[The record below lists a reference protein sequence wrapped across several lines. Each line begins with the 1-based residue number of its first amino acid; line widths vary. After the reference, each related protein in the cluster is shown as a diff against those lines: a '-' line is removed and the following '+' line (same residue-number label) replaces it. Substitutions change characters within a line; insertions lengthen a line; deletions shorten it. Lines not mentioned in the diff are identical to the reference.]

1 MGSSAITKRMQLLV
15 EWADKGFDSGLDKK
29 RKGIKDLKKDIKDLA
44 KAMLAAAAVA
54 VGLTA
59 GLLKLIKQGAEVK
72 SVQESF
78 EGFVRAAKM
87 SPDTL
92 DKVRESVRGTI
103 SDMELMNATVRG
115 LSMGLDPGRI
125 VEFWQ
130 KSKQIADVSSQDT
143 LMVFESL
150 VMGMT
155 KLEVET
161 LKTIGITIRAED
173 VYKDYAASI
182 GKTQAELTT
191 YDRTIAF
198 SIALEEKYRKNFQG
212 VGDVTTRVREKFQQL
227 TSGVKNLWNRFVVMI
242 AESPKIMG
250 FLAFLSGEVGN
261 LDAHLESMRP
271 GLDRVIATIILLSR
285 KSLDAAKGIKGW
297 RDELLSFGLIAGIGV
312 LIAKLAAFKTAIAG
326 AFGSAAL
333 AKLGIAGA
341 VAYLLL
347 NYKKTLQA
355 FLTIL
360 DSVSRAFYYT
370 IGGIIEGIQLLI
382 KAINKIPGIDL
393 SGMIE
398 SFEPTL
404 AWFRKQAFGE
414 TIFDKWK
421 ANIEKWPSLF
431 DLIGKKLFGKKDEFR
446 DQAESVKR
454 ELSFIEDLE
463 IRRKAT
469 PQFEL
474 AISDPLWALKETGK
488 KWKKEAE
495 RTIGGFW
502 EDYENAYEEG
512 RKKAALEIAKQNE
525 LLAKQQFFTTPKLEI
540 PKPIHPQIEPLE
552 VPNDLYPKLDP
563 LRIPDPIY
571 PIVQALKVP
580 AYPRLDPLRIP
591 DPIYPEVPA
600 LTFPPYPKIAAL
612 RIPEPIYPALHAL
625 RVPAPIMPKVPPLYI
640 PDPIYPVVMALR
652 IPRPLFE
659 GQWPVQVPAPI
670 YEQSTPPVIAA
681 PIVPDIPAIEIPR
694 PVGMDAAKKD
704 IEYYTEMIMTLK
716 TASETVPYFRE
727 KYNIP
732 EPAQEIKPQRRE
744 ELAMLDDEEQA
755 FLESWDRR
763 VEHARESSDI
773 MLEMEQERYLGNAD
787 LWEMERV
794 SFLRNMQMRE
804 QAYRAGYQAMGQY
817 SDKFF
822 NRNAKL
828 MRVTNAIL
836 IKGATEAVA
845 SWIEARSEEWRYQ
858 AAANTYEMFA
868 ALARK
873 DFYAAGLYGKSA
885 AGWAA
890 LAGGAAIAAGGIRYA
905 GQHKAESMMSE
916 QETQWEEA
924 TTGGGTEELA
934 RQKREASGVV
944 NARPIHINVYST
956 ANFNSGYMIFGDS
969 ETAAGELYAD
979 HFRIRIESDIESG
992 AIQIP

>member
-1 MGSSAITKRMQLLV
+1 MGGSAISKRMQLLV
-15 EWADKGFDSGLDKK
+15 EWADKGFQAGIEKDKRGLDEIKK
-29 RKGIKDLKKDIKDLA
+29 RALSVA
-44 KAMLAAAAVA
+44 KAMLAATAAI

-59 GLLKLIKQGAEVK
+59 GLLKLIKQGSEVK

-78 EGFVRAAKM
+78 EGFVRAAEM

-92 DKVRESVRGTI
+92 DKVRASVRGTI
-103 SDMELMNATVRG
+103 SDMELMQASVRG
-115 LSMGLDPGRI
+115 LSAGLDPGRI

-182 GKTQAELTT
+182 GKTQAQLTT
-191 YDRTIAF
+191 YDKQIAF

-227 TSGVKNLWNRFVVMI
+227 TAGVKNLYNRFVVMV
-242 AESPKIMG
+242 AESPKVMG
-250 FLAFLSGEVGN
+250 FLSFLSGEVKN
-261 LDAHLESMRP
+261 IDDRLESMRP
-271 GLDRVIATIILLSR
+271 GLDRVIATMILMSR
-285 KSLDAAKGIKGW
+285 KSVDVAKGIKNW
-297 RDELLSFGLIAGIGV
+297 KDELLALGSIGV
-312 LIAKLAAFKTAIAG
+312 MGYLIMQLAKFKVAITG
-326 AFGSAAL
+326 AFG
-333 AKLGIAGA
+333 AGA
-341 VAYLLL
+341 MSITGIVGIIAYLILA
-347 NYKKTLQA
+347 YRRTLQA
-355 FLTIL
+355 FLTIFE
-360 DSVSRAFYYT
+360 SMSRAFYYT
-370 IGGIIEGIQLLI
+370 IGGIIESIQLLV

-398 SFEPTL
+398 TFEPTL

-488 KWKKEAE
+488 EWKKEAE
-495 RTIGGFW
+495 RTVDGFW
-502 EDYENAYEEG
+502 SDFENAYEEG

-540 PKPIHPQIEPLE
+540 PKPIL
-552 VPNDLYPKLDP
+552 PK
-563 LRIPDPIY
+563 
-571 PIVQALKVP
+571 
-580 AYPRLDPLRIP
+580 
-591 DPIYPEVPA
+591 
-600 LTFPPYPKIAAL
+600 
-612 RIPEPIYPALHAL
+612 
-625 RVPAPIMPKVPPLYI
+625 
-640 PDPIYPVVMALR
+640 
-652 IPRPLFE
+652 
-659 GQWPVQVPAPI
+659 
-670 YEQSTPPVIAA
+670 
-681 PIVPDIPAIEIPR
+681 IPAIEIPR
-694 PVGMDAAKKD
+694 PVGMDQAERD
-704 IEYYTEMIMTLK
+704 IEYYKEMIMSLK
-716 TASETVPYFRE
+716 DTGETVPYLRE
-727 KYNIP
+727 KYSIP
-732 EPAQEIKPQRRE
+732 EPVTKAPKRDRE
-744 ELAMLDDEEQA
+744 QLAMLDEDEQA
-755 FLESWDRR
+755 FLDSWDRR
-763 VEHARESSDI
+763 VEYAQSSSDI
-773 MLEMEQERYLGNAD
+773 LLSIEEGRYLSNAD

-794 SFLRNMQMRE
+794 DFLRNMQMRE
-804 QAYRAGYQAMGQY
+804 QSYQAGYQVMGQY
-817 SDKFF
+817 SDRFF

-828 MRVTNAIL
+828 MRVTTAML
-836 IKGATEAVA
+836 IRGATEAVA
-845 SWIEARSEEWRYQ
+845 AWIEAKTEEWRLNAAEAAIQ
-858 AAANTYEMFA
+858 ALSFAAHGHLGAAAIMGGV
-868 ALARK
+868 ALK
-873 DFYAAGLYGKSA
+873 WG
-885 AGWAA
+885 A
-890 LAGGAAIAAGGIRYA
+890 LAGGAALAAGGARYA
-905 GQHKAESMMSE
+905 GQQKAEGMMAE

-924 TTGGGTEELA
+924 TAGGEGEEMG

-969 ETAAGELYAD
+969 ETAANELYEER
-979 HFRIRIESDIESG
+979 FRSRIESDIESG
-992 AIQIP
+992 EIQV